1 MNKDVIVTVT
11 SAFHRMVDMQ
21 ELGMNMKKESLLEIL
36 PFTRLLLPWK
46 QFNVRSSPFFMLLL
60 GEIKIH

>member
-46 QFNVRSSPFFMLLL
+46 QFSVRSFPFFMLLL